1 MNDWPPEAST
11 GWKVVTLANRANRIP
26 RPMSTYT
33 AEISW
38 QRDGQPFTDR
48 RYRRQHQWR
57 FDGGAV
63 VAGSS
68 SPQVVPL
75 PLSDAAAVD
84 PEEAFV
90 ASLSSCHLLWFLDIA
105 SRAGWVVDAYRDSAS
120 GVLARDAH
128 GKLAMTVVTLRPAV
142 RFAGDRQ
149 PDAAEFARLHHT
161 SHDACFI
168 ANSVKTDVRCEPVLL
183 PA

>member
-1 MNDWPPEAST
+1 M
-11 GWKVVTLANRANRIP
+11 GWKVVTLTSQFNPNP
-26 RPMSTYT
+26 NLNLNLNPMSTYT
-33 AEISW
+33 AEITW

-48 RYRRQHQWR
+48 RYRRHHQWR

-90 ASLSSCHLLWFLDIA
+90 ASLASCHLLWFLDIA
-105 SRAGWVVDAYRDSAS
+105 SRAGWVVDDYRDSAS
-120 GVLARDAH
+120 GVLARDAD
-128 GKLAMTVVTLRPAV
+128 GKLAMTAVTLRPAV
-142 RFAGDRQ
+142 RFAGDQQ
-149 PDAAEFARLHHT
+149 PDAAEFARLHHA

-168 ANSVKTDVRCEPVLL
+168 ANSVKTELRCEPVLL

>member
-1 MNDWPPEAST
+1 
-11 GWKVVTLANRANRIP
+11 
-26 RPMSTYT
+26 MSKYS
-33 AEISW
+33 AVIAW

-48 RYRRQHQWR
+48 RYHRQHEWR

-68 SPQVVPL
+68 SPLVVPV
-75 PLSDAAAVD
+75 PLSDPAAVD

-105 SRAGWVVDAYRDSAS
+105 CRAGWVVDDYRDEAS
-120 GVLARDAH
+120 GVLARNAE
-128 GKLAMTVVTLRPAV
+128 GRAAMTLVTLRPQV
-142 RFAGDRQ
+142 RFAGDHQ
-149 PDAAEFARLHHT
+149 PDAAEIHRLHERAH
-161 SHDACFI
+161 AECFI
-168 ANSVKTDVRCEPVLL
+168 ANSVKTEVRCEPVML